1 MFTNELQ
8 KNVYRKRIVNAEFLL
23 CRTDGV
29 PSMRLVQRSTQLC
42 TKCVVPLQLAPMH
55 ISMVLECFSNWW
67 CGFCVCLCLVF
78 HAASCAHTCA
88 SGKIH
93 TLRFANGCCFGVAV
107 IPFYVLLFPIK
118 HRHEQSTR
126 INTWRLWLVREK
138 ICDCFGW
145 FQLWCGRWANG
156 RKTTYSPCVDRII
169 FQSFGIPLS
178 LVLQLDWN
186 LVSWQCISAGE
197 RSVKKQCWCV
207 SFLAKLLCISM
218 GRKWLKSGF
227 CTVFVEI
234 SIWIRFNTLK

>member
-29 PSMRLVQRSTQLC
+29 PSMRLVHRSTQLC

-93 TLRFANGCCFGVAV
+93 TLRFANGCCCVLLRCCCYTILCAV
-107 IPFYVLLFPIK
+107 IPDK
-118 HRHEQSTR
+118 TSTR
-126 INTWRLWLVREK
+126 AEHTHQHMALMTRSGENLRLLRMVSVMMR
-138 ICDCFGW
+138 
-145 FQLWCGRWANG
+145 
-156 RKTTYSPCVDRII
+156 T
-169 FQSFGIPLS
+169 LS
-178 LVLQLDWN
+178 
-186 LVSWQCISAGE
+186 E
-197 RSVKKQCWCV
+197 RP
-207 SFLAKLLCISM
+207 
-218 GRKWLKSGF
+218 
-227 CTVFVEI
+227 
-234 SIWIRFNTLK
+234 